1 MTRSFTRLAWSAAAC
16 TYLLIILGAIVR
28 ISGSGMGC
36 GDHWPLCNGKLLPP
50 LDLPTLIEYGHRL
63 AAALVS
69 VLVSALAAYA
79 WWLRRGAGS
88 GERYV
93 PSRTAYVALGLLI
106 VQVLLGAVT
115 VKLELPPW
123 TVILHLGTAML
134 LLATLIGTAQ
144 GKRLAPGARL
154 TPGASPGSREAR
166 ESPGLRPGSVGMIA
180 LVLSFV
186 TVLLGALTANLG
198 AASACLGFPLCNG
211 QIVPDG
217 NYLQYIQWT
226 HRLLAYTLF
235 GYSVWWAWRTRARAA
250 WGVVALVTL
259 QVAVA
264 AAMVLLGLP
273 RSLQAVHVAVGA
285 GVWAWIVITAGEEA
299 GKGPGKGEGPLP
311 PSPFPGI

>member
-134 LLATLIGTAQ
+134 LLATLIATAQ
-144 GKRLAPGARL
+144 GKRL
-154 TPGASPGSREAR
+154 TPGALPGT
-166 ESPGLRPGSVGMIA
+166 PGLRPGSVGVIA

-235 GYSVWWAWRTRARAA
+235 GYSVWWARRTRARAA

-285 GVWAWIVITAGEEA
+285 GVWAWVVIAA
-299 GKGPGKGEGPLP
+299 
-311 PSPFPGI
+311 PSPFPFPRPFTGR

>member
-28 ISGSGMGC
+28 ITGSGMGC

-69 VLVSALAAYA
+69 VLVSGLAVYA
-79 WWLRRGAGS
+79 WWLGRGAGS

-134 LLATLIGTAQ
+134 LLATLIVA
-144 GKRLAPGARL
+144 ARVL
-154 TPGASPGSREAR
+154 TLG
-166 ESPGLRPGSVGMIA
+166 
-180 LVLSFV
+180 FV

-211 QIVPDG
+211 QLVPDG
-217 NYLQYIQWT
+217 NYLQHIQWT

-235 GYSVWWAWRTRARAA
+235 GYAVWWAWRTRAPAA

-273 RSLQAVHVAVGA
+273 RSLQAIHVALGA
-285 GVWAWIVITAGEEA
+285 GVWAWIVIAT
-299 GKGPGKGEGPLP
+299 
-311 PSPFPGI
+311 PSPFPLPRPFTDR

>member
-28 ISGSGMGC
+28 ITGSGMGC

-69 VLVSALAAYA
+69 VLVSGLAVYA
-79 WWLRRGAGS
+79 WWLGRGAGS

-134 LLATLIGTAQ
+134 LLATLIVA
-144 GKRLAPGARL
+144 AR
-154 TPGASPGSREAR
+154 GRRVASPSRA
-166 ESPGLRPGSVGMIA
+166 GLW
-180 LVLSFV
+180 VLTLGFV

-211 QIVPDG
+211 QLVPDG
-217 NYLQYIQWT
+217 NYLQHIQWT

-235 GYSVWWAWRTRARAA
+235 GYAVWWAWRTRAPAA

-273 RSLQAVHVAVGA
+273 RSLQAVHVAVGT
-285 GVWAWIVITAGEEA
+285 GVWAGIVIAAAERAGI
-299 GKGPGKGEGPLP
+299 GPGKGEGPLP
-311 PSPFPGI
+311 PSPFPRPFTGR